1 MCERVSTRL
10 RFTDGA
16 VEAVRYEDDPE
27 RSTGRF
33 DFVDLMVRRLNLF
46 VPDARGLWLRS
57 LVVDALLPPSNC
69 LRVRKERRKKKT
81 VGFFWSL
88 GMVLGRPFFAL
99 RKN

>member
-10 RFTDGA
+10 RFRDGA

-57 LVVDALLPPSNC
+57 LVVDALSPLQVFASEKK
-69 LRVRKERRKKKT
+69 LERGTAKEED
-81 VGFFWSL
+81 
-88 GMVLGRPFFAL
+88 GRLFLEFGNGAGWA
-99 RKN
+99 KHE